1 MTRATRRTPPSTEA
15 HQAHQGQQGDRFLW
29 PAFAIFLVALSVR
42 LIHVWQI
49 RRAPFFT
56 VLIGD
61 SRAYDAWAQ
70 EIARGDWVGHGI
82 FYQAPLYPYFLGAVY
97 SMAGH
102 HLTVLRICQAIVGS
116 VSCTLLG
123 LSGWRFFSRPAGLA
137 AGLMLALYAPAIFFD
152 SLVQKSLLD
161 VFFICL
167 MLWLLSGLSAKHPE
181 SYWPWFSIGLALG
194 ALTLTRENALIFAVV
209 ILLWIATRGWRVGK
223 EQLLAT
229 GMFVLGLAM
238 VLAPVAV
245 RNRIVGGEFHLT
257 TAQFGPNFYIG
268 NNADANGAY
277 NPLREGRGSAVY
289 EREDATRLAEYAA
302 GRHLTPAEVSR
313 YWTDQALAFIR
324 AHPAAW
330 LKLLGR
336 KFRLLWNATEMMDTE
351 SQQRYAD
358 WSTPVRLAAT
368 FGHFGVLVP
377 LALFGIVVTWPRR
390 SRLWV
395 LHGMLAAYAL
405 SVLMFYVFA
414 RYRYPLVPFL
424 VLFAAAGITAAGR
437 FVRTMPV
444 QRVAATVAAVTV
456 VAILV
461 NQPLLSADVQR
472 AITESNLGEA
482 LQADGRYD
490 EAIVHYRQ
498 AIAFSPGWAGPYNNI
513 GTAFRSQGRVDQ
525 AILLFQQA
533 LALQPNYSR
542 AHYNLGVALLAA
554 GKPNEAIEHIREALP
569 SMMDLPDAHR
579 DLGIALAAEGR
590 TNEAIAEFRE
600 ALRLDPDSA
609 TVHRTLGESLASQG
623 ALPEAM
629 DHFRRALQLNPD
641 DNQAHLDLSA
651 GLLDVHQFEE
661 AAMESGAALRLNM
674 NSVEAHNN
682 LGVALAS
689 QGRLEEAVQ
698 QFQQALK
705 IQPEF
710 ADARRNLETALHMS
724 SRAH

>member
-1 MTRATRRTPPSTEA
+1 MTRQTCRTPPSTG
-15 HQAHQGQQGDRFLW
+15 AHQGDSFLW
-29 PAFAIFLVALSVR
+29 PAVLIFLVALGVR

-61 SRAYDAWAQ
+61 SRAYDEWAR
-70 EIARGDWVGHGI
+70 EIARGDWMGHGI
-82 FYQAPLYPYFLGAVY
+82 FYQAPLYPYFLGAIY
-97 SMAGH
+97 SIAGR
-102 HLTVLRICQAIVGS
+102 HLMVVRICQAIVGS

-123 LSGWRFFSRPAGLA
+123 FSGWRFFSRPAGLA

-167 MLWLLSGLSAKHPE
+167 MLWLLSGLSATH
-181 SYWPWFSIGLALG
+181 SRSDWRWFSLGLALG
-194 ALTLTRENALIFAVV
+194 GLSLTRENALIFVVV
-209 ILLWIATRGWRVGK
+209 ILLWIAFRGRRAGR
-223 EQLLAT
+223 EQLLAI
-229 GMFVLGLAM
+229 GAFALGLAM
-238 VLAPVAV
+238 VLFPVAV

-268 NNADANGAY
+268 NNPDANGAY
-277 NPLREGRGSAVY
+277 QPLREGRGSAVY

-302 GRHLTPAEVSR
+302 GRHLTPAEVSG
-313 YWTDQALAFIR
+313 YWTDRALAFIR
-324 AHPAAW
+324 AQPAAW
-330 LKLLGR
+330 LTLLGR
-336 KFRLLWNATEMMDTE
+336 KFRLLWNTTEMMDTE

-358 WSTPVRLAAT
+358 WSTPVRLAGR

-377 LALFGIVVTWPRR
+377 LALFGIVVTWPQR

-395 LHGMLAAYAL
+395 LHGLLATYAL

-424 VLFAAAGITAAGR
+424 VLFAAAGITAAVR

-444 QRVAATVAAVTV
+444 QRLAATVAAVTA
-456 VAILV
+456 VAVFV

-482 LQADGRYD
+482 LQADGGYD
-490 EAIVHYRQ
+490 EAIAHYRQ

-513 GTAFRSQGRVDQ
+513 GTALRSQGRVDQ
-525 AILLFQQA
+525 AIVLFQQA

-542 AHYNLGVALLAA
+542 AHYNLAVALLSA
-554 GKPNEAIEHIREALP
+554 GQPKEAIEHFREALP
-569 SMMDLPDAHR
+569 SMMDSPDAHR

-590 TNEAIAEFRE
+590 TTEAIAEFRE

-623 ALPEAM
+623 ALAEAM
-629 DHFRRALQLNPD
+629 DHFRRTLQLNPD
-641 DNQAHLDLSA
+641 DNQAHVDLSS
-651 GLLDVHQFEE
+651 GLLDAHQFEE
-661 AAMESGAALRLNM
+661 AASESGAALRLKPD
-674 NSVEAHNN
+674 SVEAHNN

-689 QGRLEEAVQ
+689 QGKVEEAVQ
-698 QFQQALK
+698 QFEQALK

-710 ADARRNLETALHMS
+710 ADARRNLETALRMRP
-724 SRAH
+724 RARTDKTR